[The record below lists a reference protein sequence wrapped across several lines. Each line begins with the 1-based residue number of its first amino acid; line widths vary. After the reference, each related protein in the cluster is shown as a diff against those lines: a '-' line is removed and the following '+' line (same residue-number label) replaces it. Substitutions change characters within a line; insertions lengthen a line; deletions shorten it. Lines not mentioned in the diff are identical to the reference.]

1 MTKNTN
7 LPGLRTNSDLPAK
20 TTRACRGAEKI
31 SSYFP
36 GLRYGLLLVFIV
48 AMGFLA
54 LPVSA
59 YSTPDSIVAAG
70 KVYVS
75 DVTFD
80 PGVLFSGD
88 TGTVTIYVTNGNAN
102 ESIVVNHATFGDK
115 NIRLTSSPY
124 DTSANIGPL
133 QTRSFIFSLSTD
145 ALEGT
150 YYSDFSLSFRDA
162 DSLYYRTKVQVDNT
176 PLVLTLLDKPDTFT
190 KDKKDTITVQIAN
203 PRNNDVKN
211 VILEVSGSGITAT
224 PSKVYIGALASGAE
238 MNRTFSITPSTETPV
253 TITMNYDNGDNPHA
267 VSLEMPVSFATD
279 KKKASPQMSN
289 VQAKL
294 ESGVYH
300 VTGDV
305 TNAGLENANGVTVT
319 ALSPAV
325 PQDPYKAY
333 VIGALKPDD
342 FGSFE
347 VTFAASGATS
357 VPLQMSY
364 KDADG
369 NIVTSQQN
377 VAITVADSSAA
388 TTQPSMLPVI
398 GIILFVALVGGYLY
412 MKRKKSQ

>member
-1 MTKNTN
+1 
-7 LPGLRTNSDLPAK
+7 
-20 TTRACRGAEKI
+20 
-31 SSYFP
+31 
-36 GLRYGLLLVFIV
+36 
-48 AMGFLA
+48 
-54 LPVSA
+54 
-59 YSTPDSIVAAG
+59 
-70 KVYVS
+70 
-75 DVTFD
+75 
-80 PGVLFSGD
+80 
-88 TGTVTIYVTNGNAN
+88 
-102 ESIVVNHATFGDK
+102 
-115 NIRLTSSPY
+115 
-124 DTSANIGPL
+124 
-133 QTRSFIFSLSTD
+133 
-145 ALEGT
+145 
-150 YYSDFSLSFRDA
+150 
-162 DSLYYRTKVQVDNT
+162 
-176 PLVLTLLDKPDTFT
+176 
-190 KDKKDTITVQIAN
+190 
-203 PRNNDVKN
+203 
-211 VILEVSGSGITAT
+211 
-224 PSKVYIGALASGAE
+224 
-238 MNRTFSITPSTETPV
+238 
-253 TITMNYDNGDNPHA
+253 MNYDNGDNPHT
-267 VSLEMPVSFATD
+267 VSLEMPVSFTPD

-300 VTGDV
+300 ITGDI

-377 VAITVADSSAA
+377 VALTVTDSSTA
-388 TTQPSMLPVI
+388 TNQPNILPVI